1 ALVFYLLV
9 AELFKKEYFAFIASL
24 LFSLHPIANETVNF
38 HAGGRN
44 TLLCALFALLSAF
57 FHIRRKFPA
66 APACFALAI
75 FSKEFALLI
84 PAVYLY
90 YDRCLSDKK
99 LPLKNYLPYIAI
111 IIGYL

>member
-9 AELFKKEYFAFIASL
+9 AELFKKEYFAFIATL
-24 LFSLHPIANETVNF
+24 IFSLHPIANETVNF

-44 TLLCALFALLSAF
+44 TMLCALFALLSVY

-66 APACFALAI
+66 AIICFSLAI

-84 PAVYLY
+84 PAVFLFH
-90 YDRCLSDKK
+90 DRCLSDKK
-99 LPLKNYLPYIAI
+99 LTLKN
-111 IIGYL
+111 